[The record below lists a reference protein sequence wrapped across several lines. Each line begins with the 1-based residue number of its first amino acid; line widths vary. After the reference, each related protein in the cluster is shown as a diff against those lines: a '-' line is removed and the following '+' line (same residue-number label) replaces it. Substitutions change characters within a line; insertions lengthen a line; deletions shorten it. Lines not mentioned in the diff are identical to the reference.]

1 MFENVF
7 GMQRISDYV
16 SNSVLGQ
23 KQKALR
29 TVCDKHVL
37 FNGSFVQEICMN
49 VCNFPSGSTYVF
61 GSGLLVNGGLLIK
74 RMR

>member
-1 MFENVF
+1 MYLECSVY
-7 GMQRISDYV
+7 QTV
-16 SNSVLGQ
+16 SNFVLGQ

-29 TVCDKHVL
+29 TICDMHVL

-49 VCNFPSGSTYVF
+49 VCTFPSGSICVF